1 MPPNTIPY
9 LPFEYKTLQ
18 VPLDFLRGCE
28 PNTFRLAG
36 ALNLHRQHESHR

>member
-1 MPPNTIPY
+1 MVPPNTIPY

-18 VPLDFLRGCE
+18 VPLDFQGAE
-28 PNTFRLAG
+28 PNTFRLVG